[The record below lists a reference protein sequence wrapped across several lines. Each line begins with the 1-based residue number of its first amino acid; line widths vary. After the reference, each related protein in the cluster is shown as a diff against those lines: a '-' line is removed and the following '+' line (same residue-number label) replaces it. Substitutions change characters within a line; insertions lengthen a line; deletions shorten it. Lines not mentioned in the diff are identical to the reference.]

1 MAKIRVYELAR
12 ELKIESKKLVEDL
25 NAAGLDI
32 KNYMSTLDEETVS
45 KARKV
50 VSGAVSEVV
59 VEKRVKPRVIRRR
72 KKIVQPEP
80 EPVEMKDESAINEE
94 KPPSETSPPDIQET
108 PAIERASS
116 VAPEEA
122 DDAEA
127 PEKNESA
134 VSAETVEAPAENLVE
149 APEVFDGEAPSE
161 TVDAAPEA
169 PAEPVV
175 EVSEIPEERV
185 SVQEPEIL
193 PETVDAAPEA
203 PPEPVVEVSEVPEE
217 EAPVRKVEVSEVS
230 EEEAPAR
237 KSEVSV
243 EPAEKEMPVEKV
255 KAAVPETKSSAP
267 EKSPKVRAK
276 KGKKRK
282 SEKPAK
288 IISPPEEGPLRNI
301 LAQKAERK
309 QAKPVPEKPKQRVP
323 DTVLDTPKRPPV
335 SSVPAGLPMEGKPA
349 KKKKD
354 WKKEQD
360 DEVLKRGVAKRR
372 KKEVYEKADLYE
384 GRGKKHKG
392 KKGGKKAREVPRKF
406 KQTEITI
413 PKAIKRRLKVQ
424 ETVTVMDLA
433 KAMGTKAT
441 ELLKRLMKLG
451 VMTNINQSLDFDT
464 ASLVADELGFELELD
479 SFKEERF
486 FSDVEDLPEDLVP
499 RPPVVTIMGHVDH
512 GKTSLLD
519 YIRKSNIIGGE
530 SGGITQHIGA
540 YYVKREAGDIVFL
553 DTPGH
558 EAFTAMRARG
568 AKITDIIVLVVA
580 ADDGIMPQT
589 KEAVN
594 HARAAGIPIVVAIN
608 KMDKPNADP
617 DRVKRELAELNL
629 APEEWGG
636 DTLLGQIS
644 AKTGE
649 GIDDLLGLILLQTE
663 MLELSGNPD
672 KEARGSVVEAELD
685 KSRGPVATVLIQNG
699 TLHQGDQF
707 VCGEHFGRVRAM
719 LDSRGR
725 KISVA
730 GPSVPVVLHGISG
743 VPMAGDEFIVV
754 KDEKVAKQI
763 IEHRKEKSRKQEG
776 SKKGLVSLED
786 LYERIKEGG
795 IKELNIILKADVQG
809 SAEALADSL
818 VKQSTD
824 AVKLKVIHSATGGI
838 TESDVTLAS
847 ASEAIILGFNVR
859 ANPRVIALAEKEH
872 IDIRFYDVIYN
883 AIKDVRLA
891 MTGLLEPILREKVIG
906 HAEAREIFRVPK
918 IGAIAGCY
926 VTDGHVERNGKA
938 RLLRDDVVVFDG
950 TVSSLKRFKEDVKE
964 VQTGYECGIGLENF
978 GDIKPGDIFEIYLI
992 EEVAAEL

>member
-25 NAAGLDI
+25 NAAGLNI

-72 KKIVQPEP
+72 KKIVQ
-80 EPVEMKDESAINEE
+80 VEQVSLSKKEESPGEGAESSTDEVPPAVEE
-94 KPPSETSPPDIQET
+94 TRGAKKPSP
-108 PAIERASS
+108 
-116 VAPEEA
+116 VAPEEL
-122 DDAEA
+122 DKTET
-127 PEKNESA
+127 PEKIEAA
-134 VSAETVEAPAENLVE
+134 VSDETVEVSEASVE
-149 APEVFDGEAPSE
+149 APEVVEEASTREAEVPVE
-161 TVDAAPEA
+161 TV
-169 PAEPVV
+169 V
-175 EVSEIPEERV
+175 
-185 SVQEPEIL
+185 
-193 PETVDAAPEA
+193 A
-203 PPEPVVEVSEVPEE
+203 PPEATAEPSVETPEVPAKESPVPEPEVSKDTP
-217 EAPVRKVEVSEVS
+217 
-230 EEEAPAR
+230 
-237 KSEVSV
+237 
-243 EPAEKEMPVEKV
+243 EKETAIEGETTVLKETAVEKE
-255 KAAVPETKSSAP
+255 KGAVSD
-267 EKSPKVRAK
+267 EKPSGPQKPAKIKAK

-282 SEKPAK
+282 IDKPAK
-288 IISPPEEGPLRNI
+288 IISPPEEGLLKNI
-301 LAQKAERK
+301 LAEKSEKRRTK
-309 QAKPVPEKPKQRVP
+309 PGGAKPKHRGSDSVKA
-323 DTVLDTPKRPPV
+323 TPKRPP
-335 SSVPAGLPMEGKPA
+335 SPTAPPPESLPEDGKPV
-349 KKKKD
+349 KRKKD
-354 WKKEQD
+354 WKKSSVE
-360 DEVLKRGVAKRR
+360 EVPKRAAAKRR
-372 KKEVYEKADLYE
+372 KKEVYERADLYAD
-384 GRGKKHKG
+384 RGKKHKI
-392 KKGGKKAREVPRKF
+392 KKGGKKSREVARKF
-406 KQTEITI
+406 KQTEITT
-413 PKAIKRRLKVQ
+413 PKSIKRRIKVQ
-424 ETVTVMDLA
+424 ETVTVTDLA

-451 VMTNINQSLDFDT
+451 VMANINQSLDFDT

-486 FSDVEDLPEDLVP
+486 FSDVEDSPEDLVP
-499 RPPVVTIMGHVDH
+499 RPPAVTIMGHVDH

-540 YYVKREAGDIVFL
+540 YYVKRKAGDIVFL

-580 ADDGIMPQT
+580 ADDGAMPQT
-589 KEAVN
+589 KEAIN
-594 HARAAGIPIVVAIN
+594 HARAANIPIVVAIN

-617 DRVKRELAELNL
+617 DRVKRELAELDL

-636 DTLLGQIS
+636 ETLLGQIS

-649 GIDDLLGLILLQTE
+649 GVDDLLGLILLQAE
-663 MLELSGNPD
+663 MLELKGNPGR
-672 KEARGSVVEAELD
+672 EARGSVVEAELD

-707 VCGEHFGRVRAM
+707 VCGAHFGRVRAM
-719 LDSRGR
+719 LDNRGR
-725 KISVA
+725 KMAEA
-730 GPSVPVVLHGISG
+730 GPSVPVVLYGISG

-754 KDEKVAKQI
+754 KDEKIAKQI
-763 IEHRKEKSRKQEG
+763 IDHRKDKSRKQEG

-786 LYERIKEGG
+786 LYERIKDGG

-824 AVKLKVIHSATGGI
+824 AVKLQVIHSATGGI

-859 ANPRVIALAEKEH
+859 ANPRVMALAEKEN

-883 AIKDVRLA
+883 AIHDVRLA
-891 MTGLLEPILREKVIG
+891 MTGLLEPILKENVIG
-906 HAEAREIFRVPK
+906 HAEVREIFRVPK
-918 IGAIAGCY
+918 IGAIAGCH
-926 VTDGHVERNGKA
+926 VTDGHVERNAKA

-950 TVSSLKRFKEDVKE
+950 LLSSLRRFKDDVKD
-964 VQTGYECGIGLENF
+964 VQTGYECGIGLDNF
-978 GDIKPGDIFEIYLI
+978 GDVKPGDIIEIYLI